1 MKRNF
6 IFLLF
11 YTNLFLLTSCATTIS
26 LKEPI
31 VMKSE
36 NLNEYQYVII
46 NPTETLS
53 SSAGTTINGIY
64 SEQGKTVNPRD
75 VIAGYLIKKG
85 FIILTEVQDEIKD
98 KTMIVNYGESGRRI
112 ILWGYTTEITLQFI
126 KAADNKIICTSSAE
140 GFGSTEA
147 DDIKIAISRALDAL
161 F

>member
-6 IFLLF
+6 IFLFF
-11 YTNLFLLTSCATTIS
+11 YTGLFLLTSCATVS

-31 VMKSE
+31 VIKSE
-36 NLNEYQYVII
+36 SINEYQYVIV

-53 SSAGTTINGIY
+53 SSTGTTINGIY

-75 VIAGYLIKKG
+75 VIAGYFIKKG
-85 FIILTEVQDEIKD
+85 FIILTEVQDEIKE

-126 KAADNKIICTSSAE
+126 KATDNKIICTSSAE

-147 DDIKIAISRALDAL
+147 DDIKIAITRALDAL